1 MMDDKIWELV
11 VLVATNLLT
20 GGVIRMMTL
29 KAAKRREE
37 AGAAQQE
44 GIAKQEMSKARSQEI
59 DNVEDVVKLYKQAL
73 EDMRSLSAQEK
84 ETMQSVIKR
93 QDEKIAEMG
102 EALRESR
109 EIIDELKGKIGSLS
123 KDMKALKD
131 STSVTCKTC
140 PQGMTGKCLNPKF
153 RYADME
159 FFPG

>member
-11 VLVATNLLT
+11 VLIATNLLT

-109 EIIDELKGKIGSLS
+109 EIIDELKGKIVSLS

>member
-11 VLVATNLLT
+11 VLVVTNLLT

-29 KAAKRREE
+29 KAAKRKEE

-44 GIAKQEMSKARSQEI
+44 GIAKQELSKARSQEI
-59 DNVEDVVKLYKQAL
+59 DNVEDVVKLYKQAI
-73 EDMRSLSAQEK
+73 EDMRALSAQEK

-93 QDEKIAEMG
+93 QDEKIEDMDL
-102 EALRESR
+102 ALRA
-109 EIIDELKGKIGSLS
+109 S
-123 KDMKALKD
+123 KDVIEELRSKIVSLTKDIKALKD
-131 STSVTCKTC
+131 STSITCKTC